1 MSAPTL
7 EQGRAAPPAILIV
20 DDHSILRR
28 GLTALIESDP
38 ALGVCAQAAT
48 RREAL
53 EAIRSNCPDLVIVD
67 LALGD
72 DDGLELVK
80 EIKTRHP
87 HIASLVFSMHD
98 ELLYAERCLR
108 AGAMG
113 YVCKQ
118 NLDET
123 LLVAVHC
130 VLAGKTYM
138 SEALSARLAARYIGG
153 QTLETDSPLG
163 ALSDRE
169 QQVFG
174 LIGRGRT
181 TRQIAQSM
189 SLSIKTIESHR
200 EHIKRKLAIATSAEL
215 ARRATHWVETG
226 DSR

>member
-7 EQGRAAPPAILIV
+7 EQGRVARPAILIV
-20 DDHSILRR
+20 DDHSMLRR

-38 ALGVCAQAAT
+38 AFGVCAQAAT
-48 RREAL
+48 RRDAL
-53 EAIRSNCPDLVIVD
+53 EAIRNNCPDLVIVD

-98 ELLYAERCLR
+98 ESLYAERCLR
-108 AGAMG
+108 AGARG
-113 YVCKQ
+113 YVSKQ

-123 LLVAVHC
+123 LLVAIHC
-130 VLAGKTYM
+130 VLDGKTYM
-138 SEALSARLAARYIGG
+138 SEVLAARLAARYLGG
-153 QTLETDSPLG
+153 QTLQTDSPLG

-189 SLSIKTIESHR
+189 NLSIKTIESHR

-215 ARRATHWVETG
+215 AQRATHWVETG
-226 DSR
+226 RSR